1 MMERMIRRLVRALGL
16 TALGG
21 LVVWVVVAIVA
32 WRVDD
37 ATLDLPAVL
46 LLFGQLVIVP
56 LGLGLFD
63 GGGPR
68 IARAL
73 HRGGWFG
80 VRAGSVAALAALAL
94 PRGELAAAVAA
105 LYLLPVLAVGLA
117 ALVRFVADDR
127 HGMQDVAGV
136 AAAGFLVV
144 GAVFFVIHRQGIAF
158 GGMPEHILQ
167 LTAVHFHFT
176 GYGLGLMA
184 GALVTRSSTVGSI
197 GVALLIGGMVVTPIG
212 FLTVPAVQAL
222 GAILVVAAL
231 LVVAVGSVTTL
242 GRIGSGAARRLL
254 FVSSVFAWV
263 VGGMAF
269 TYALSE
275 AFGSPVIPLV
285 AMAGLHGTFAAV
297 GVVFCGLLGWRLAQ
311 ADR

>member
-1 MMERMIRRLVRALGL
+1 MGL

-21 LVVWVVVAIVA
+21 LAVWLVVAIVA

-56 LGLGLFD
+56 LGLGLLD

-68 IARAL
+68 VAIAL

-94 PRGELAAAVAA
+94 PRGELSAAIAA
-105 LYLLPVLAVGLA
+105 LYLLPVAAVGLA
-117 ALVRFVADDR
+117 AVLRFAVIERRDAR
-127 HGMQDVAGV
+127 DVAGV
-136 AAAGFLVV
+136 AAAGFLVL

-158 GGMPEHILQ
+158 AGMPEHVLQ

-184 GALVTRSSTVGSI
+184 GALAARSSTLGRM
-197 GVALLIGGMVVTPIG
+197 GVTILVAGMVVTPAG
-212 FLTVPAVQAL
+212 FLTVPPMQAL

-231 LVVAVGSVTTL
+231 LVIAVGTVSVL

-254 FVSSVFAWV
+254 FVSSVFAWL
-263 VGGMAF
+263 VGGMAAA
-269 TYALSE
+269 YAISE
-275 AFGSPVIPLV
+275 ALGSPAIPLV

-297 GVVFCGLLGWRLAQ
+297 GVVFCGLLGWRLAEVRR
-311 ADR
+311 D